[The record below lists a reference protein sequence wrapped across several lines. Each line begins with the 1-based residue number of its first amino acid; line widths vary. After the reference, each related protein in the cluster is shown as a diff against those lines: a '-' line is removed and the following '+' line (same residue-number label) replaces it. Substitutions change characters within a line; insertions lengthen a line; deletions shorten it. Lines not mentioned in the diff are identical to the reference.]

1 MNLWNY
7 GIYIDRLA
15 LSLRGGGGG
24 EGFKLG
30 LNSNVERFNENH
42 RNFSFLNICSAQS

>member
-24 EGFKLG
+24 GIGVQVGTEL
-30 LNSNVERFNENH
+30 
-42 RNFSFLNICSAQS
+42 